1 MYVINLVKGQSTV
14 HKQDQES
21 CDEVHEFNDQL
32 YLSKGIPH
40 VSFNFISCQEIWDK
54 VFKGGQSK
62 FCRRQPL
69 KKLKGY
75 GLSRPYPF
83 KFFKGCLPQILLS
96 PLLNILSHT

>member
-54 VFKGGQSK
+54 VFKDK
-62 FCRRQPL
+62 I
-69 KKLKGY
+69 
-75 GLSRPYPF
+75 
-83 KFFKGCLPQILLS
+83 FFKNTAFKKIEGIWSKQTISVQIF
-96 PLLNILSHT
+96 